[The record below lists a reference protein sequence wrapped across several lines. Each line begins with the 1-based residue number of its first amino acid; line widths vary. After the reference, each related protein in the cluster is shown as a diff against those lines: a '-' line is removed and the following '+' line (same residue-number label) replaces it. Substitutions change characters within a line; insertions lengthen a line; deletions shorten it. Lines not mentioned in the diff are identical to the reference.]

1 MVNWR
6 QFSHENGGK
15 AVKLIIIISLFFFFF
30 VNTKME
36 KKPNTLSTTR
46 GEADKT
52 NSRGNNGNCEDPGIL
67 GKNMAYE

>member
-6 QFSHENGGK
+6 QFSQEIWGK
-15 AVKLIIIISLFFFFF
+15 AVKLIITTSLCF
-30 VNTKME
+30 VNMKMK